1 MNLLIFVRGGT
12 MASGIT
18 HILLMKNLPNE
29 LPDND
34 LKIILSSGIHFLQ
47 VGAVAPDIPYAS
59 VADNDFFL
67 TAQSSLADKFH
78 YELTNEIPLRA
89 LNEIKIQKSQ
99 LTSKELRYSFC
110 FFLGY
115 ISHLIADGII
125 HPFVRD
131 KVGDYKE
138 NQTAH
143 RVLEMRLDTLYFYHL
158 TLRTGNPIQL
168 NYSNIHK
175 ELININETN
184 YPETKIVI
192 SYFSKLI
199 KEVYGMDCSKK
210 MILGWIMGLYR
221 LFGIAEGEHPAI
233 YRNIGFINDFLF
245 SNYQEL
251 LSKYD
256 SILSLEKTTK
266 DGRAQNFLKVDRVH
280 FFDDIIPH
288 YYKTFIPLAQKA
300 YDYIYQD
307 GQPLTL
313 NDIAPIDLDTG
324 RMIASNN
331 LDIIPKY
338 WS

>member
-1 MNLLIFVRGGT
+1 

-18 HILLMKNLPNE
+18 HMLLMKNLPNE

-34 LKIILSSGIHFLQ
+34 LKMIVSSGIHFLQ
-47 VGAVAPDIPYAS
+47 VGAVAPDLPYAS
-59 VADNDFFL
+59 IADNDFFL
-67 TAQSSLADKFH
+67 TTQSELADKFH
-78 YELTNEIPLRA
+78 YELTNEVPLRA
-89 LNEIKIQKSQ
+89 INEIKAQKSV
-99 LTSKELRYSFC
+99 LTPKELRYIFC
-110 FFLGY
+110 YFLGY

-138 NQTAH
+138 NQSAH
-143 RVLEMRLDTLYFYHL
+143 RVLEMQLDTLYFYHL
-158 TLRTGNPIQL
+158 TLRTNSPIQL
-168 NYSNIHK
+168 NYSNIHD
-175 ELININETN
+175 ELININETT
-184 YPETKIVI
+184 YPETRVVI
-192 SYFSKLI
+192 NRFSKLI
-199 KEVYGMDCSKK
+199 RDVYGMDCPVE
-210 MILGWIMGLYR
+210 MILGWIGGLHR
-221 LFGIAEGEHPAI
+221 MFGVAEGDHPAI

-251 LSKYD
+251 ISKYD
-256 SILSLEKTTK
+256 LILSLDKTTK

-288 YYKTFIPLAQKA
+288 YYKTFIPVAQRA
-300 YDYIYQD
+300 YDFIYND
-307 GQPLTL
+307 GLPLTV

-324 RMIASNN
+324 RMIANNN